1 MAEGL
6 PTPKSRE
13 QILSEMLTEYTG
25 LTGVNDLN
33 TGSVLTQFFDVVARS
48 VARTS
53 GDIFQILRDYS
64 VDRATGEALNR
75 IGEEERIF
83 RKTSRTAN
91 GTVKV
96 TDSSFQKIST
106 KIYAGASSPN
116 IGSSIIKVSDAS
128 QFPTSGT
135 IYIGR
140 GTSNIEGPLTYTATA
155 QVGAYWEIT
164 LASPTTKFHNISESV
179 ILGQGGTRNIPVGT
193 TVLSPGSGA
202 VADIKYTV
210 SSAAILLDGENE
222 NPYVQVVAQEPGSA
236 SNAPAGAI
244 RQFGSSPFTGAE
256 IINERPF
263 TTGVDT
269 ESDDDYRD
277 RIKKERLSRGLGTAL
292 AVKNAVLGAQAT
304 DENAV
309 VTSNEIDTTNP
320 EETILYIDNGQGYEE
335 KTEGVGIEFIVDSA
349 IGGERSFQLSTGGRQ
364 TSVAKAFLL
373 SSETSPY
380 NVRAYDK
387 LAILVGELI
396 SEHIFG
402 ENDFKAIGSAT
413 AYEIVASINNN
424 TDLKF
429 EATTAE
435 GGAKVLIK
443 AKTEN
448 DEFLELSTPTTG
460 TDAGPVLGF
469 PKNEIRS
476 ILLYKNRE
484 LLDKNGRVAFIVS
497 KNQFDWNNSITAG
510 DTLIISVDGTDPITY
525 TFTNQNF
532 LDEGQHSTV
541 SNQNTLSS
549 WANVIN
555 NKITGITAEVN
566 GEQLKLTSNLGSANR
581 AAISIDPT
589 STLVAKGMFSISTG
603 LSAQGNEA
611 DFELSR
617 NTAQIKLKSPL
628 AKGDSLKLGSEYTR
642 AEINSKKILGGQTTI
657 SGSAYIWLLV
667 DDINAEPVS
676 LGVTGDT
683 FLNVSKP
690 GSGIV
695 RYTSTVLSAF
705 DDVEVGDYV
714 IIWSDELSLTNR
726 LEGRVNAVTSTTLD
740 IKVTAAE
747 ESAAVTEGPIL
758 FVEGFTVVRC
768 EKTPQKI
775 KVPTGIYNINAI
787 ANIMNNQLKNATVKI
802 DNDEV
807 FVVRTNTEAL
817 DGGLFLVDFNDP
829 AKSLNFVKNSIS
841 QSINSQ
847 LAFYESGNQDKQ
859 FPAFIHGKITTD
871 VFADPSDSFISSITS
886 NENLAI
892 LGVDPTG
899 FLCFSQP
906 YNSVNDVVS
915 TECTEIQNFSGSS
928 INLEQSVFYRRSRI
942 NDRYHVLNGFDFGH
956 EDSIVTILDSDPN
969 QKTFNMPLYRTA
981 VTNITLS
988 VNPDGFRAY
997 DLEGGE
1003 SDFTDFFDT
1012 DFSFDNYKCLMQAKN
1027 IIDPGNPTG
1036 ITVPATNEDAILY
1049 RAVEWGRSGEK
1060 IGVGY
1065 FYPTS
1070 PNQDVS
1076 HIVEVGEQVNI
1087 KIFLKSGISRSTT
1100 IDGTTEWN
1108 ITTIPLSASVDLVTY
1123 THSGTGSAPNLS
1135 SIIAG
1140 DYVSIF
1146 NTGEFNPKNT
1156 GSFKIYS
1163 FDSLSF
1169 TIKRATGEAVVESN
1183 IATLQNST
1191 ISFFES
1197 SATTA
1202 QEIIDYVTNNLSLF
1216 ITASLVDDGGLTG
1229 AGIINDSTEEDLNYI
1244 DSFVTLVDGKNYILS
1259 SDLAAATGLPQFT
1272 FKNSLF
1278 LDSFSTNTLDAYNF
1292 NNGEKIRL
1300 IPITANQVSDFL
1312 NVLAVTGFTTI
1323 GNIKTVD
1330 RNSKLQLS
1338 TSLIGEAGSIQIAGG
1353 LGASSSAAVEGSC
1366 SVIGEQSDRS
1376 CIVSVNSASAAG
1388 FHSDQWVKIFASDK
1402 QRKITLI
1409 NALNSI
1415 KITSSTP
1422 NLTSSKIEIFDR
1434 DVQQRF
1440 FGRNRY
1446 HTRTRGR
1453 TFRVEKQGQFSCI
1466 SWDDTGTEPFFLK
1479 TNINLKD
1486 TTPGTLTIYKNDITN
1501 TVDITVDSGNM
1512 RFDEVAIG
1520 DLLTISNRTNSENNG
1535 QFLVIGRSND
1545 SKTLRISNQNA
1556 INELVQGSFTI
1567 TNNTTVVGGIFTVGT
1582 TILTEGVDFVV
1593 GPTLDDTASNLA
1605 AAISLLPNITATSVL
1620 SVVNIVSDVP
1630 NVTVVLAFSGLG
1642 ATPSGA
1648 FMIAPAYV
1656 SGNLSVQ
1663 SEVQEG
1669 DSVSILSDFNILNQG
1684 IYRIIRRFKNSIYID
1699 NPNVVEEEVE
1709 LANHSVD
1716 IIPQFD
1722 IVPSLVFTQGG
1733 AVVTSV
1739 GSVSWTTGI
1748 APNYLIKQASKDD
1761 VFYYKIL
1768 SIDSLSQITL
1778 STPFLETSSGPAGF
1792 DAVYAI
1798 PDTEYNIDKLNGIN
1812 KLSWSGA
1819 GQEPSLENMRPGDV
1833 ITFGTDFNISNRG
1846 SFHVIDSGEKLK
1858 QITKLTMSSGTTIN
1872 SGEHALINSA
1882 DDNTEYYLWYNVD
1895 SAGGDPGLLGKTA
1908 IPVAVVG
1915 SGLPA
1920 NIDTPASLAIKTAN
1934 SINTIAGADFLA
1946 IANGNTVIITNTAYG
1961 PATDAVNVDISG
1973 DFEVEITQE
1982 GRRNFV
1988 DYINVNGVSE
1998 AGIVISDI
2006 LQFHREAMK
2015 FKEYEGAIPGDTF
2028 VITNNFLGS
2037 SNKKSFVITE
2047 VLSETEIIVS
2057 GTSVS
2062 VDKTLLDSN
2071 FNKIYLEEAQAYA
2084 GYKKI
2089 SLVSANPANLN
2100 DKNIVFD
2107 SANQFEKIGEIGG
2120 VSLLAMSKLAFDT
2133 AINKGVDAYKYNTGL
2148 IAEANRIIYGDPR
2161 DNTTYP
2167 GVAAAGAEIFIKA
2180 PLVKRIEVSIS
2191 VRVKTGIPFT
2201 TIVEEVRNSV
2211 AALINS
2217 NPVGQSIPISNIIS
2231 TVGSIIGVQAVS
2243 ISSPQYSPAS
2253 DVIRVNAGEK
2263 SLILDII
2270 SDITVAKNE

>member
-380 NVRAYDK
+380 NIRAYDK

-510 DTLIISVDGTDPITY
+510 DILIISVDGTDPITY

-1070 PNQDVS
+1070 PNQGVS

-1135 SIIAG
+1135 SIIVG

-1163 FDSLSF
+1163 FDSSSF

-1244 DSFVTLVDGKNYILS
+1244 DSFVTLLDGKNYILS

-1567 TNNTTVVGGIFTVGT
+1567 TNNTTIVGGIFTVGT

-1605 AAISLLPNITATSVL
+1605 AAISLLPNITATSAL

-1630 NVTVVLAFSGLG
+1630 NVTVALAFSGLG
-1642 ATPSGA
+1642 ATSSGA

-1699 NPNVVEEEVE
+1699 NPNTVEEEVT
-1709 LANHSVD
+1709 LSPQ
-1716 IIPQFD
+1716 II
-1722 IVPSLVFTQGG
+1722 
-1733 AVVTSV
+1733 
-1739 GSVSWTTGI
+1739 TTGSNI
-1748 APNYLIKQASKDD
+1748 
-1761 VFYYKIL
+1761 
-1768 SIDSLSQITL
+1768 
-1778 STPFLETSSGPAGF
+1778 STG
-1792 DAVYAI
+1792 
-1798 PDTEYNIDKLNGIN
+1798 YNINKLNNIN
-1812 KLSWSGA
+1812 RLSWSGT
-1819 GQEPSLENMRPGDV
+1819 GLEPSLENMRPGDIV
-1833 ITFGTDFNISNRG
+1833 TLGIDFNVSNRG
-1846 SFHVIDSGEKLK
+1846 SFHIVDSGEKLK
-1858 QITKLTMSSGTTIN
+1858 QITKLTMSTGNTMT
-1872 SGEHALINSA
+1872 SGEYALINSV
-1882 DDNTEYYLWYNVD
+1882 DDSVKYYLWYNIN
-1895 SAGGDPGLLGKTA
+1895 SAGGNPSLAGKTP
-1908 IPVAVVG
+1908 IEVQVL
-1915 SGLPA
+1915 S
-1920 NIDTPASLAIKTAN
+1920 IDTAATIATKTAN
-1934 SINTIAGADFLA
+1934 KINTSFSSHFVAVAS
-1946 IANGNTVIITNTAYG
+1946 GNIVTITNTLEG
-1961 PATDAVNVDISG
+1961 PCTNASNVNISG

>member
-64 VDRATGEALNR
+64 VDRATGEALSR

-91 GTVKV
+91 GIVTV

-106 KIYAGASSPN
+106 KVYAGASSPN
-116 IGSSIIKVSDAS
+116 IGSTVIKVSDAS
-128 QFPTSGT
+128 EFTTSGT

-140 GTSNIEGPLTYTATA
+140 GTPNIEGPLSYVSTA

-179 ILGQGGTRNIPVGT
+179 ILGQGGTRNISVGT
-193 TVLSPGSGA
+193 TISSPGAGA
-202 VADIKYTV
+202 VADISYTI
-210 SSAAILLDGENE
+210 SSAAILLDGENQ

-244 RQFGSSPFTGAE
+244 RQFGSVPFAGAE
-256 IINERPF
+256 VINERPF
-263 TTGVDT
+263 TTGADT

-292 AVKNAVLGAQAT
+292 AVKNAVLGAQAS

-335 KTEGVGIEFIVDSA
+335 KTEGVGIEFIIDSA
-349 IGGERSFQLSTGGRQ
+349 IGGERSFQLSTGGKQ
-364 TSVAKAFLL
+364 TSVGKAFLL

-380 NVRAYDK
+380 SIKSYDK
-387 LAILVGELI
+387 LAILVGGLI
-396 SEHIFG
+396 SEHVFG
-402 ENDFKAIGSAT
+402 EADFKASGSAT
-413 AYEIVASINNN
+413 AYEIVASINND

-435 GGAKVLIK
+435 GGSKVLIK
-443 AKTEN
+443 AKTEDN
-448 DEFLELSTPTTG
+448 EFLQLSTPTTG

-469 PKNEIRS
+469 TKNEIRT

-484 LLDKNGRVAFIVS
+484 LLDKNGRVAFVVS

-510 DTLIISVDGTDPITY
+510 DTLTLSVDGTDSITY
-525 TFTNQNF
+525 IFSNQDF
-532 LDEGQHSTV
+532 LNEGQHSIV

-555 NKITGITAEVN
+555 NKVTGITAEVN
-566 GEQLKLTSNLGSANR
+566 GEQLKLTSNLSSANR
-581 AAISIDPT
+581 AAISIDPV
-589 STLVAKGMFSISTG
+589 STLVAKGMFSIALG

-617 NTAQIKLKSPL
+617 NTAQIKLNIPL
-628 AKGDSLKLGSEYTR
+628 SEGDSLKLGSEYTR
-642 AEINSKKILGGQTTI
+642 AEINSTKILGGQTTV
-657 SGSAYIWLLV
+657 SGTAYVWLLV
-667 DDINAEPVS
+667 DDINAESVS
-676 LGVTGDT
+676 IGVTGDT

-690 GSGIV
+690 GGGVV
-695 RYTSTVLSAF
+695 RYTSTVVSAF

-714 IIWSDELSLTNR
+714 IVWSDELSAPNR

-740 IKVTAAE
+740 IRVTAAE
-747 ESAAVTEGPIL
+747 EAAAIAESPIL
-758 FVEGFTVVRC
+758 FSEGFTVIRC
-768 EKTPQKI
+768 EKTPQKVKI
-775 KVPTGIYNINAI
+775 PAGIYNINSI
-787 ANIMNNQLKNATVKI
+787 ATIMNSQLKNAIVKI

-807 FVVRTNTEAL
+807 FVVRTNTEDL

-847 LAFYESGNQDKQ
+847 LAFYESGNQDNQ
-859 FPAFIHGKITTD
+859 FPAFVHGEITTD
-871 VFADPSDSFISSITS
+871 VYADPSDSFIASVVSS
-886 NENLAI
+886 ENLAT
-892 LGVDPTG
+892 LGLDPSG
-899 FLCFSQP
+899 FLCLSQP
-906 YNSVNDVVS
+906 YNSVGDIVS
-915 TECTEIQNFSGSS
+915 TESVEIQNFSGSTV
-928 INLEQSVFYRRSRI
+928 NLEESAFYRRSRV

-956 EDSIVTILDSDPN
+956 EDSVVVILDGDPN

-988 VNPDGFRAY
+988 VNPDEFRAY
-997 DLEGGE
+997 DLEGG
-1003 SDFTDFFDT
+1003 STDFTDFFAA
-1012 DFSFDNYKCLMQAKN
+1012 DFSFDNYKCLMQARN

-1036 ITVPATNEDAILY
+1036 TVVPSTNEDAILY
-1049 RAVEWGRSGEK
+1049 RAVEWGRTGEK

-1070 PNQDVS
+1070 PNQGITHVVDISTQIDV
-1076 HIVEVGEQVNI
+1076 
-1087 KIFLKSGISRSTT
+1087 KIFLKSGAARSTT
-1100 IDGTTEWN
+1100 VDGTTEWN
-1108 ITTIPLSASVDLVTY
+1108 ITTVPLSASVDLVTY
-1123 THSGTGSAPNLS
+1123 THSGIGSAPGLGA
-1135 SIIAG
+1135 IVAG

-1146 NTGEFNPKNT
+1146 NTGEFDTRNT
-1156 GSFKIYS
+1156 GSFRI
-1163 FDSLSF
+1163 DSANALSF
-1169 TIKRATGEAVVESN
+1169 TIKRATGTAAAQSN
-1183 IATLQNST
+1183 VATLQNST

-1202 QEIIDYVTNNLSLF
+1202 QDIVTYVGSNLSQF
-1216 ITASLVDDGGLTG
+1216 ITTSLVNDSGLTG
-1229 AGIINDSTEEDLNYI
+1229 AGVIDDSTEEDLNYL
-1244 DSFVTLVDGKNYILS
+1244 DNVVRLVDGKNYILT
-1259 SDLAAATGLPQFT
+1259 SDLAAGSGLSQFT
-1272 FKNSLF
+1272 FKNSLS
-1278 LDSFSTNTLDAYNF
+1278 LDSFSTNTIDAYNF

-1300 IPITANQVSDFL
+1300 IPVTATQVSDFL
-1312 NVLAVTGFTTI
+1312 NVLAVTGFTTL
-1323 GNIKTVD
+1323 GEIKTVD
-1330 RNSKLQLS
+1330 RNSKVQLS
-1338 TSLIGEAGSIQIAGG
+1338 TSVIGESGSVQIAGG
-1353 LGASSSAAVEGSC
+1353 LGTSSSAAIEGS
-1366 SVIGEQSDRS
+1366 SAAIGDQSSRS
-1376 CIVSVNSASAAG
+1376 CIVSVSAAASAG
-1388 FHSDQWVKIFASDK
+1388 FHSDQWVKAFASDK
-1402 QRKITLI
+1402 QRKTTLI

-1415 KITSSTP
+1415 KISSSTP
-1422 NLTSSKIEIFDR
+1422 TLGYSKIEIFDR
-1434 DVQQRF
+1434 GVEQRF
-1440 FGRNRY
+1440 FGRNRF

-1453 TFRVEKQGQFSCI
+1453 TFKVEKQGQFACI
-1466 SWDDTGTEPFFLK
+1466 SWDDAGTQPFFLK
-1479 TNINLKD
+1479 TSIDLKD
-1486 TTPGTLTIYKNDITN
+1486 STSGTVTIYKNDITN
-1501 TVDITVDSGNM
+1501 VVDVTVDSGNM

-1535 QFLVIGRSND
+1535 QFLITGRSSD
-1545 SKTLRISNQNA
+1545 AKTLRFVNENA
-1556 INELVQGSFTI
+1556 VNELAQGSFTI
-1567 TNNTTVVGGIFTVGT
+1567 TNNTTVIGGAFTVGT
-1582 TILTEGVDFVV
+1582 TTLTEGIDFIV
-1593 GPTLDDTASNLA
+1593 GATTDDTASNLA
-1605 AAISLLPNITATSVL
+1605 AAISLLPNITATSTL
-1620 SVVNIVSDVP
+1620 SVANISSDVP
-1630 NVTVVLAFSGLG
+1630 SVTVALAFVGAG
-1642 ATPSGA
+1642 ATVSGA
-1648 FMIAPAYV
+1648 FMTAPAYS
-1656 SGNLSVQ
+1656 SGDLSAQ

-1669 DSVSILSDFNILNQG
+1669 DSVSISSDFNILNQG

-1699 NPNVVEEEVE
+1699 NSNVVEEEVT
-1709 LANHSVD
+1709 LA
-1716 IIPQFD
+1716 PQL
-1722 IVPSLVFTQGG
+1722 ISTGASLAT
-1733 AVVTSV
+1733 
-1739 GSVSWTTGI
+1739 
-1748 APNYLIKQASKDD
+1748 N
-1761 VFYYKIL
+1761 
-1768 SIDSLSQITL
+1768 
-1778 STPFLETSSGPAGF
+1778 
-1792 DAVYAI
+1792 
-1798 PDTEYNIDKLNGIN
+1798 YNIQKLDGIN
-1812 KLSWSGA
+1812 KLVWAGSGL
-1819 GQEPSLENMRPGDV
+1819 EPLLETMRPGDV
-1833 ITFGTDFNISNRG
+1833 VTLGTDFNIANRG
-1846 SFHVIDSGEKLK
+1846 SFHIVDSGEKLK
-1858 QITKLTMSSGTTIN
+1858 ETTKLTMSTGPTLN
-1872 SGEHALINSA
+1872 SGEYAFINST
-1882 DDNTEYYLWYNVD
+1882 DNAIQYYLWYNVD
-1895 SAGGDPGLLGKTA
+1895 LAGGDPAPVGKTP
-1908 IPVAVVG
+1908 IQVQVL
-1915 SGLPA
+1915 S
-1920 NIDTPASLAIKTAN
+1920 IDTAATVATKTA
-1934 SINTIAGADFLA
+1934 SKINTSFSSNFVA
-1946 IANGNTVIITNTAYG
+1946 IATGNTVTITNTTFG
-1961 PATDAVNVDISG
+1961 PANDAVNVNISG
-1973 DFEVEITQE
+1973 DFEVEVTQQ

-1998 AGIVISDI
+1998 SGVTISNI

-2028 VITNNFLGS
+2028 VITNSFLGA
-2037 SNKKSFVITE
+2037 SNKKSFVVSD
-2047 VLSETEIIVS
+2047 VLSETEITVI

-2062 VDKTLLDSN
+2062 VDRTLLDSN
-2071 FNKIYLEEAQAYA
+2071 FNKIYLEESTPYV

-2089 SLVSANPANLN
+2089 SLVSTNPANLN

-2107 SANQFEKIGEIGG
+2107 SANQFEKMGEIGG
-2120 VSLLAMSKLAFDT
+2120 VSLIAMSKLAFDI
-2133 AINKGVDAYKYNTGL
+2133 AINKGVDSYKYNTGL
-2148 IAEANRIIYGDPR
+2148 IAEANRIVYGDPR

-2217 NPVGQSIPISNIIS
+2217 NPVGQSISISNIVS
-2231 TVGSIIGVQAVS
+2231 TVGAIVGVQAVA
-2243 ISSPQYSPAS
+2243 ISSPQYSPAN